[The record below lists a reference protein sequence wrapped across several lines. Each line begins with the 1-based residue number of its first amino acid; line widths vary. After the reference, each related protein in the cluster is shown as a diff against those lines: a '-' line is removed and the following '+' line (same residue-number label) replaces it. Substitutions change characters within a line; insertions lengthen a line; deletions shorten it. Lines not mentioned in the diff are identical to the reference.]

1 MKFPEEVAI
10 NEGSIEKVIAIYK
23 KAYKE
28 ILGELEHATNFGI
41 KNRLQILKQIEVI
54 LKDLGVDTAK
64 IIRDEITRAYEL
76 GATESVEQLR
86 YVGAEIKVARGFNRI
101 HADAVEALVDDT
113 QKSFLESLQGV
124 KRSASQ
130 LLGKA
135 VRQQITERLAVGTIG
150 GKTLKDV
157 QKSIIQ
163 TFREEGLTALTST
176 YTNKNGTVV
185 NRQWSLEQYSEM
197 LIRTKAVE
205 ARNRG
210 LINRMAENGYDLV
223 QVSAHAGC
231 DLCRP
236 WEGKILSVT
245 GQTKGFPTVE
255 QAEKSGLFHP
265 NCRHA
270 INTLIPELAKVTN
283 AYNPNVDTLTGK
295 DFVDEV
301 DEKYKKYYRPPN
313 QIIATKT
320 PSR

>member
-1 MKFPEEVAI
+1 MKFPEEVQI
-10 NEGSIEKVIAIYK
+10 NEGSIEKLISLYK

-28 ILGELEHATNFGI
+28 ILSEVEHATAFGI
-41 KNRLQILKQIEVI
+41 RNRLQILKQIEKI
-54 LKDLGVDTAK
+54 LQEMGIDATQ

-76 GATESVEQLR
+76 GATESVEQLD

-101 HADAVEALVDDT
+101 HADAIEVLVDDT

-124 KRSASQ
+124 KRSTST
-130 LLGKA
+130 LLGKT
-135 VRQQITERLAVGTIG
+135 VREQITERLAIGKIG
-150 GKTLKDV
+150 GKTLRDI
-157 QKSIIQ
+157 QKSIVQ
-163 TFREEGLTALTST
+163 TFREEGLSALTST

-185 NRQWSLEQYSEM
+185 NRQWSLEQYAEM

-210 LINRMAENGYDLV
+210 LINRMVENGYDLV

-231 DLCRP
+231 DLCQP

-245 GQTKGFPTVE
+245 GNTKGYPTVK
-255 QAEKSGLFHP
+255 QAEDKGLFHP
-265 NCRHA
+265 NCKHA
-270 INTLIPELAKVTN
+270 INTLIPELAEVTN
-283 AYNPNVDTLTGK
+283 AYNPNIDTLTGK

-313 QIIATKT
+313 QIIGTKT